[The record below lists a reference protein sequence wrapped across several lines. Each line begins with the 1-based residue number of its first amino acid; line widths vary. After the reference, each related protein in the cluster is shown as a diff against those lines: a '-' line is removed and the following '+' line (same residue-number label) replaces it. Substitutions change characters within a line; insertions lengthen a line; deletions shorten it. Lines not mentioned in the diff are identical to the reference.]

1 MNRIRQLKKE
11 LGEKYLFERLLSVRE
26 VKKLFE
32 QDMGKFSAQVIQ
44 SMTAGCVKIE
54 LCVYAQNGKPCL
66 GYDVFVKDCPDSSE
80 WICYDSP
87 NDPGSFREEDML
99 AVLDRVVQENRLSY
113 TECCFEKLDGKIF
126 EKKTAAATFGDR
138 DRL

>member
-11 LGEKYLFERLLSVRE
+11 LGEKYLFERLLPVRE

-32 QDMGKFSAQVIQ
+32 QDMGKFSPQVIQ
-44 SMTAGCVKIE
+44 SLTAGCVKIE
-54 LCVYAQNGKPCL
+54 LCVYAQNGKICL
-66 GYDVFVKDCPDSSE
+66 GYDVFVKDSPDSLE
-80 WICYDSP
+80 WICFDSP
-87 NDPGSFREEDML
+87 SDPGSFREEDML

-113 TECCFEKLDGKIF
+113 TECCFETLEGKRI
-126 EKKTAAATFGDR
+126 EKKTATATADR

>member
-44 SMTAGCVKIE
+44 SMTAGCV
-54 LCVYAQNGKPCL
+54 KPCL